1 MGIFDEVR
9 VYIDLTI
16 PKELVREGFV
26 REIVRRLQ
34 EMRKRL
40 DLPVDAF
47 VEAYVTV
54 PDAHKLEW
62 LEDERD
68 YLMEEVSAETLH
80 LLRPDQEKPKVN
92 AEENGQIERKT
103 YQMSI
108 LSKNAL
114 R

>member
-1 MGIFDEVR
+1 MDV
-9 VYIDLTI
+9 TI
-16 PKELVREGFV
+16 TKELVRECCG

-54 PDAHKLEW
+54 PDAQKLEW

-68 YLMEEVSAETLH
+68 YLMEEVRAEIVH
-80 LLRPDQEKPKVN
+80 LLRPDQDKPKAN
-92 AEENGQIERKT
+92 AEEDGQIEGHMV
-103 YQMSI
+103 Q
-108 LSKNAL
+108 LL
-114 R
+114 LL